1 MKKILEE
8 KIIDIVDVHK
18 SFGDLQV
25 LKGINL
31 SIKKGEII
39 SIIGSS
45 GSGKSTL
52 LRCINQLEEIDSGE
66 IYIDECPVNK
76 KSKVQKETLKRTGMV
91 FQHFNLFPHY
101 SVLENI
107 AKPLRIV
114 NKLSKEEAKKIALES
129 LEMVKLSDK
138 IDSYPLQLSG
148 GQKQRVAI
156 SREIA
161 MGSEIILFDEPT
173 SALDPELAFEVL
185 NTIKTLSDTGRTML
199 IVTHHI
205 NFAKEISDRIIF
217 LDDGVICE
225 EGEPTQV
232 LDHPK
237 KERTKQFLNKMN
249 RLF

>member
-1 MKKILEE
+1 MFINPL
-8 KIIDIVDVHK
+8 VDLK
-18 SFGDLQV
+18 V

-31 SIKKGEII
+31 NIKKGEII

-52 LRCINQLEEIDSGE
+52 LRCINQLEQIDSGE

-76 KSKVQKETLKRTGMV
+76 KSKMQKETLKRTGMV

-107 AKPLRIV
+107 AKPLSIV

-232 LDHPK
+232 LDHSK